1 MITVFDPV
9 AYERVSD
16 GSFFCRN
23 CMWRWLQENEAA
35 PHYRPCSSFAILAWQ
50 ECRDCG
56 VRLAHFFRESAIED
70 ELITM
75 YDDPLLF
82 FESDRDW

>member
-1 MITVFDPV
+1 MFDPV

-23 CMWRWLQENEAA
+23 CMWRWLQENEPA
-35 PHYRPCSSFAILAWQ
+35 PYYCPCSSFSVLVGK
-50 ECRDCG
+50 ECLQCG
-56 VRLAHFFRESAIED
+56 VGFAHFFRESEVED

-82 FESDRDW
+82 FASDRDW